1 MKPLSLPLKV
11 AIVGPESSGKT
22 TLSRLLLER
31 LFPRYRVALVEEYAR
46 EYYRE
51 RPYLPTAADVL
62 AIAQGQ
68 CAAELAAGEVDILVC
83 DSTVLTCLVWS
94 EVGFGEVA
102 PELEGLWQPHDYALT
117 LLARPDIPW
126 APDPLRSHPDSRDD
140 LLERY
145 RRYLALTPGRCVE
158 IYGEGEQRLALACD
172 AIEAALDGR

>member
-1 MKPLSLPLKV
+1 MKPLFRPLKV

-22 TLSRLLLER
+22 TLSRYLAGQLRER
-31 LFPRYRVALVEEYAR
+31 CRVALVEEYAR

-51 RPYLPTAADVL
+51 RPYLPTADDVL

-68 CAAELAAGEVDILVC
+68 CAAEQAAGDVDIVVC

-102 PELEGLWQPHDYALT
+102 PELERLWQPDDYALT

-145 RRYLALTPGRCVE
+145 RRYLASTTGRCVE
-158 IYGEGEQRLALACD
+158 IYGEAGQRQALAWS
-172 AIEAALDGR
+172 AIEALLATR